1 MSTMETFFATL
12 KIMGQGMAGIFT
24 AIILI
29 MIVVFIMGK
38 IAASSSKKKT
48 EEESDGF
55 RIFLCSENGRRINAE
70 SAHYFRSNT

>member
-1 MSTMETFFATL
+1 MENVHH
-12 KIMGQGMAGIFT
+12 
-24 AIILI
+24 IIYYRHGREGEAAQRICKSKGNRIEMDRGKTKKLG
-29 MIVVFIMGK
+29 MGK
-38 IAASSSKKKT
+38 KA

>member
-1 MSTMETFFATL
+1 MTTMETFFATL

-38 IAASSSKKKT
+38 IASSSSKKS
-48 EEESDGF
+48 EEK
-55 RIFLCSENGRRINAE
+55 
-70 SAHYFRSNT
+70 H